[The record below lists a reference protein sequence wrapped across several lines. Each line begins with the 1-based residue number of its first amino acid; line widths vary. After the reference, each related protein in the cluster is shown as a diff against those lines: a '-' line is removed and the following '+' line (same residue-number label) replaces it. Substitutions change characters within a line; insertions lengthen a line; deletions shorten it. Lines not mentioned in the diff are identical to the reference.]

1 MGEKDLLHVKTGEQ
15 IENKRIVLLTLI
27 FFIQENLSMLQA
39 HIIYFDM
46 YFFTFN
52 TFNAMKRG

>member
-15 IENKRIVLLTLI
+15 IEIKRIVFLTLI
-27 FFIQENLSMLQA
+27 FFIKENLSMLQA

-52 TFNAMKRG
+52 SFNAMKRG